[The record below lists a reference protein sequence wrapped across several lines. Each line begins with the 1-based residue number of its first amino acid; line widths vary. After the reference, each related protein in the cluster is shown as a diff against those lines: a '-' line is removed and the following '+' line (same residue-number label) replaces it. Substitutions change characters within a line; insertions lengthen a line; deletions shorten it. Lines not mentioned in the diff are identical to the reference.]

1 MKNAP
6 KFAETMVS
14 NLAIKSTQSITGKVK
29 YLKDAVMVGETLI
42 PMTAILVVANNTVF
56 YTKFSNVGKI
66 VHVEQKNGMVA
77 YVLESGAVVTV
88 VDPSA
93 VQVMVQAVKVPC
105 EEEEPEEAEEEEE
118 DSDEEDS
125 EEEEEEDSDEEDS
138 EEEEEEEESEDE
150 EEEEEEES
158 EDEEEEEEEERNLK
172 TKRKK
177 KKKIPTKK
185 TMMMMMKK
193 KKMTMMIL
201 TSNSF

>member
-1 MKNAP
+1 MQPSLATVILFKEIKMKNAP

-88 VDPSA
+88 VDRSA

-158 EDEEEEEEEERNLK
+158 EDEEEEEEEEE
-172 TKRKK
+172 
-177 KKKIPTKK
+177 
-185 TMMMMMKK
+185 
-193 KKMTMMIL
+193 
-201 TSNSF
+201 SEDEEEEEE